1 MSNNF
6 NEFQQKTGSKVPLN
20 DLNPVHRCNLN
31 LQEHL
36 KYVDSLVLLKIID
49 KQTGESIKQNMAAS
63 FNKNNGL
70 SASTG
75 LNPLQESQYNFNN
88 QQNPSGK
95 RSIDISQSE
104 FLKARECLLNYL
116 QNLDI
121 ELDEGD
127 LRNIEAVVLELEKGA
142 LARRQEQGGTNAL
155 ELLNKNNEIAKER
168 LMTGSLNNLKVYNQP
183 EKLFSR
189 DEIAKMSTAEFIKNE
204 PIINYQLQN
213 GLL

>member
-1 MSNNF
+1 MNNY
-6 NEFQQKTGSKVPLN
+6 LN
-20 DLNPVHRCNLN
+20 NSLQNSFNPVHRCNLN

-36 KYVDSLVLLKIID
+36 KYVDTLVLLKIID
-49 KQTGESIKQNMAAS
+49 TQTGESIKQNMAAT
-63 FNKNNGL
+63 FNNNGV
-70 SASTG
+70 SNQTG
-75 LNPLQESQYNFNN
+75 WNLNQYNAFKDSSMQKPNTEAN
-88 QQNPSGK
+88 F
-95 RSIDISQSE
+95 DISKSE

-121 ELDEGD
+121 ELNRED
-127 LRNIEAVVLELEKGA
+127 LKNIEAVVLELEKAA
-142 LARRQEQGGTNAL
+142 LLRQQVKNSENAF

-168 LMTGSLNNLKVYNQP
+168 LMTGSMQGSGVQNPPNKT
-183 EKLFSR
+183 FSR

>member
-1 MSNNF
+1 MNNY
-6 NEFQQKTGSKVPLN
+6 LN
-20 DLNPVHRCNLN
+20 NSLQNSFNPVHRCNLN

-36 KYVDSLVLLKIID
+36 KYVDTLVLLKIID
-49 KQTGESIKQNMAAS
+49 TQTGESIKQNMAAT
-63 FNKNNGL
+63 FNNNGV
-70 SASTG
+70 SNQTG
-75 LNPLQESQYNFNN
+75 WNLNQYNAFKDSSLQKPNTEAN
-88 QQNPSGK
+88 F
-95 RSIDISQSE
+95 DISKSE

-121 ELDEGD
+121 ELNRED
-127 LRNIEAVVLELEKGA
+127 LKNIEAVVLELEKAA
-142 LARRQEQGGTNAL
+142 LLRQQVKNSENAF

-168 LMTGSLNNLKVYNQP
+168 LMTGSMQGSGVQNPPNKT
-183 EKLFSR
+183 FSR

>member
-1 MSNNF
+1 MNNY
-6 NEFQQKTGSKVPLN
+6 LN
-20 DLNPVHRCNLN
+20 NSLQNSFNPVHRCNLN

-36 KYVDSLVLLKIID
+36 KYVDTLVLLKIID
-49 KQTGESIKQNMAAS
+49 TQTGESIKQNMAAT
-63 FNKNNGL
+63 FNNNGV
-70 SASTG
+70 SNQTG
-75 LNPLQESQYNFNN
+75 WNLNQYNAFKDSSLQKPNTEAN
-88 QQNPSGK
+88 F
-95 RSIDISQSE
+95 DISKSE

-121 ELDEGD
+121 ELNRED
-127 LRNIEAVVLELEKGA
+127 LKNIEAVVLELEKAA
-142 LARRQEQGGTNAL
+142 LLRQQVKNSENAF

-168 LMTGSLNNLKVYNQP
+168 LMTGSMQGSGIQNPPNKT
-183 EKLFSR
+183 FSR